1 MPYLFNGLEVTVAA
15 RNIKRWDGVSHY
27 APSIISAMIPVTEP
41 SSQAGSSKS
50 PSPGST
56 PADIIATCK
65 RRISELEEEIDQI
78 HGTREKNKTD
88 DHSILLAGRCIR
100 QLVSLTDRVEDLV
113 HEADRRACLDDS
125 DVASSEEADRLY
137 SAYKQLLHW
146 QPSLGKIFA
155 SQSHILKLA
164 NIFKDLNRG
173 ADSARGDDAASPKP
187 AVIHWLTA
195 TYPNT
200 ELDLELSEKTGRGFD
215 HNITGRLL
223 CPVDYNWQDDQHR
236 AGIRNFHPDFLVTA
250 DSWPAFLYEGEKYD
264 PQNPSKGLFKNHLLL
279 KAFKH
284 IFTSPSSALKMDV
297 EHEPVQ
303 QPKRHRKHDERRTR
317 SHLRFALS
325 NCGSWWI
332 IDGEFNYHHFY
343 NNIIAF
349 FEQAET
355 PKEKKFIQDLLFW
368 WNRWHF
374 IHLDL

>member
-1 MPYLFNGLEVTVAA
+1 MSVGHATSAVGGGTALHHPAIQVVILAMSAASLVLIMPYLFNGLEVTVAA
-15 RNIKRWDGVSHY
+15 RNIKRWDGISHY

-41 SSQAGSSKS
+41 SSQAGSSES

-78 HGTREKNKTD
+78 HGTHEKNKTWV
-88 DHSILLAGRCIR
+88 
-100 QLVSLTDRVEDLV
+100 QLEG
-113 HEADRRACLDDS
+113 
-125 DVASSEEADRLY
+125 VASDGLF
-137 SAYKQLLHW
+137 
-146 QPSLGKIFA
+146 PSQTGLRILSMKLIGMPALTIQTSHLVKRKIFA
-155 SQSHILKLA
+155 SQSHVLKLA
-164 NIFKDLNRG
+164 NIFKDILQLNRG
-173 ADSARGDDAASPKP
+173 ADSACGDDAASLKP

-200 ELDLELSEKTGRGFD
+200 ELGLELSEKTGRGFD
-215 HNITGRLL
+215 HNITGHLL

-236 AGIRNFHPDFLVTA
+236 AGIRDFHPDFLVTV

-279 KAFKH
+279 K
-284 IFTSPSSALKMDV
+284 
-297 EHEPVQ
+297 
-303 QPKRHRKHDERRTR
+303 
-317 SHLRFALS
+317 LRFALS
-325 NCGSWWI
+325 NCGSWRI

-368 WNRWHF
+368 WNRWRF
-374 IHLDL
+374 IHLGL